1 MCVCVCVCA
10 CVSGV
15 CYSMYNVVF
24 WFLEIITM
32 FEGIMEQTSIC
43 LLCSQNS
50 HDKVFCAANPVMELN
65 FVDTIGSASVQSV
78 SHAKSSPSVSMLLES
93 VGKSSLEST
102 SSIPVFTSLNLLPR
116 SGTC

>member
-1 MCVCVCVCA
+1 
-10 CVSGV
+10 
-15 CYSMYNVVF
+15 MYNVVF
-24 WFLEIITM
+24 RFLEIITM
-32 FEGIMEQTSIC
+32 LEGIMGQTSIC

-50 HDKVFCAANPVMELN
+50 HDEVFRAANPFMELN